1 MIKPDLIIR
10 TNRRSL
16 SITVNK
22 AGNVVV
28 HAPKRLSMDY
38 IMAFVRDK
46 EKWIDRKLKELEQV
60 KNINNNIIE
69 YKSFLFCGKE
79 YKRLDLAGIK
89 KIEIT
94 SGNFVVPASINK
106 DKLNEMIQKWYTDIS
121 KDVITKR
128 VEYFADLMH
137 LNYLKLS
144 YMNNKTRWGSCDKNG
159 AIKLNFRLL
168 MLPHR
173 VIDYVIVHELS
184 HLIEFNHS
192 SRFYKIIESVMSDYK
207 KQKKE
212 LQSYGYLLELY
223 R

>member
-1 MIKPDLIIR
+1 
-10 TNRRSL
+10 
-16 SITVNK
+16 
-22 AGNVVV
+22 
-28 HAPKRLSMDY
+28 
-38 IMAFVRDK
+38 
-46 EKWIDRKLKELEQV
+46 
-60 KNINNNIIE
+60 
-69 YKSFLFCGKE
+69 
-79 YKRLDLAGIK
+79 
-89 KIEIT
+89 
-94 SGNFVVPASINK
+94 
-106 DKLNEMIQKWYTDIS
+106 MIQKWYTDIS

-128 VEYFADLMH
+128 VEQFADLMH

-223 R
+223 RQGINE